1 MLAPLALA
9 LALVTQVSFVWAI
22 RRFFR
27 TEGAPRTGMRAI
39 AALGAVSA
47 VAQCGTLLW
56 RCLSPVPFTGAQV
69 VGLALFGVAL
79 ALFWSAVHAN
89 RARPL
94 TLAFTDD
101 TPEHLVVRGPYRYI
115 RHPFYAAYLSAW
127 LAGAFTAH
135 EPALLLSV
143 LVMGT
148 LYAQAANI
156 EERKFA
162 RSPLAAAYA
171 AYRRHTGAFC
181 PRLLAFLRRPAGDV
195 TYTSTRGPAK
205 A

>member
-1 MLAPLALA
+1 MLAPFALA
-9 LALVTQVSFVWAI
+9 VALATQLGFIWAI

-27 TEGAPRTGMRAI
+27 SEGGPRPGMRAI

-47 VAQCGTLLW
+47 LAQCGTLVW
-56 RCLSPVPFTGAQV
+56 RCVEPVPVTAAQIA
-69 VGLALFGVAL
+69 GLALFGVSL
-79 ALFWSAVHAN
+79 VLFWSAVHAN

-94 TLAFTDD
+94 TLAFTED

-115 RHPFYAAYLSAW
+115 RHPFYAAYLAAW
-127 LAGAFTAH
+127 LAGAFAAH
-135 EPALLLSV
+135 APALLLSV

-148 LYAQAANI
+148 LYAQAASI

-171 AYRRHTGAFC
+171 AYRRRTGVFC
-181 PRLLAFLRRPAGDV
+181 PRGCGFLSRAEGGV
-195 TYTSTRGPAK
+195 TYKPTRDPAK